1 MGEGRG
7 EREREER
14 GEGRE
19 RKWERAEKGGEKEER
34 GGRDEEREEGYTCKE
49 GLKASLSDK

>member
-1 MGEGRG
+1 MGEGR
-7 EREREER
+7 EQR
-14 GEGRE
+14 GE
-19 RKWERAEKGGEKEER
+19 GEKEER